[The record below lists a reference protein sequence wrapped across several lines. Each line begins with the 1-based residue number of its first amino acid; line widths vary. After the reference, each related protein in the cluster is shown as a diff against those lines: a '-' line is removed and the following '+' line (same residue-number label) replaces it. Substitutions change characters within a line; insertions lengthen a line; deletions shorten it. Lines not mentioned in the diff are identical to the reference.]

1 MVDSVGG
8 INSTNSAGTD
18 GNSASRNEAT
28 TQDLSSNNTGS
39 VEQSM
44 TTADRLMSSPTTAE
58 KLSGSLTTADVLS
71 GMQTLTDKIANS
83 KCLQDGIDLSKK
95 IHCDGSLYANSDKS
109 IQIGHGRL
117 EYTPPNA
124 TVDSEKLKA
133 SASVGLEAELTAFD
147 GKISIPVGEIGS
159 LDARYR
165 LGTLNGH
172 AKAEAKAEYKGLDF
186 KKSGASLNA
195 SVGGEALKWDARY
208 SFDAS
213 ITPKSVGDTLSGIY
227 NNYVD
232 PVVDYLAGRDVAEI
246 PPVPDYL
253 DHGIVIGGHVVV
265 GEGVSGKFGGSVEI
279 GNGQLF
285 KMSARRKFGVGQ
297 VFGNGITFG
306 VK

>member
-44 TTADRLMSSPTTAE
+44 TTADRLMSSPTTVE
-58 KLSGSLTTADVLS
+58 K
-71 GMQTLTDKIANS
+71 
-83 KCLQDGIDLSKK
+83 
-95 IHCDGSLYANSDKS
+95 
-109 IQIGHGRL
+109 
-117 EYTPPNA
+117 
-124 TVDSEKLKA
+124 
-133 SASVGLEAELTAFD
+133 
-147 GKISIPVGEIGS
+147 
-159 LDARYR
+159 
-165 LGTLNGH
+165 
-172 AKAEAKAEYKGLDF
+172 
-186 KKSGASLNA
+186 
-195 SVGGEALKWDARY
+195 
-208 SFDAS
+208 
-213 ITPKSVGDTLSGIY
+213 LSGIY

-253 DHGIVIGGHVVV
+253 DHGIAIGGHVVV

-285 KMSARRKFGVGQ
+285 KMSTHRKFGVGQ